1 MQYIITIKQNLKR
14 LWATQYF
21 QTATQHFK
29 IKFKQNSINFKPLF
43 LPFSHAH
50 RTWEKYTNHT

>member
-43 LPFSHAH
+43 LPFPPAY
-50 RTWEKYTNHT
+50 RTWEKYTYHT